1 MGRKE
6 TYPYSKELVQ
16 PAGSIDCDRRNPW
29 IAWKE
34 LQSIRR
40 AKNEVKNYLVPDGIH
55 MDKITYRSF
64 DASEIVCY
72 ILRKE
77 SVKNQKAPCMVYYHG
92 GGFMLPLQRMMLQN
106 AAYYAEH
113 TGCSIFLPEY
123 RYVPKVPCRTVM
135 EDCFSL
141 VKQMKE
147 HEEEY
152 QIDMDRLVI
161 YGDSAGAALA
171 AGVTH
176 QMRDYKMPKAAG
188 QMLIYP
194 AADHHYERYAS
205 METWQ
210 YAVWP
215 KKSNIYM
222 WKLYLKGADPETIK
236 LAAPLNMENF
246 SGLPA
251 AYVEPQ
257 EIDVL
262 RDEGIAYAKKLDEQ
276 GSLAELN
283 VIKGSY
289 HGFDF
294 DHSSP
299 LVRRV
304 LAHRCEMIRRF
315 ISMDEDPNPV
325 SNGMK

>member
-1 MGRKE
+1 MKE
-6 TYPYSKELVQ
+6 KEKYPYSKELMQ
-16 PAGSIDCDRRNPW
+16 PAGSINCNRSNPW

-34 LQSIRR
+34 MQSIRR
-40 AKNEVKNYLVPDGIH
+40 AKNEVKNYTAPDGIK
-55 MDKITYRSF
+55 MEKITYRSF

-72 ILRKE
+72 ILKKE
-77 SVKNQKAPCMVYYHG
+77 SSADHKAPCMVYYHG
-92 GGFMLPLQRMMLQN
+92 GGFMLPLQGMMLQN

-113 TGCSIFLPEY
+113 TGCSVFLPEY
-123 RYVPKVPCRTVM
+123 RYVPKAPCRTVI
-135 EDCFSL
+135 EDCFFL
-141 VKQMKE
+141 VRQMKE

-152 QIDMDRLVI
+152 QIDMNQLVI

-176 QMRDYKMPKAAG
+176 QMRDHRMPKAAG

-194 AADHHYERYAS
+194 AADYHYERYAS
-205 METWQ
+205 MEVYQ

-222 WKLYLKGADPETIK
+222 WRLYLKGADPETIR
-236 LAAPLNMENF
+236 LAAPLNMGNF

-262 RDEGIAYAKKLDEQ
+262 RDEGIAYAKKLEDA
-276 GSLAELN
+276 GNLAELN

-299 LVRRV
+299 LVQRV
-304 LAHRCEMIRRF
+304 LEHRCEVIRKF
-315 ISMDEDPNPV
+315 ISQDEEFE
-325 SNGMK
+325 